1 MKSKPARCPWAKSEN
16 DIAYHDKEWGV
27 PLHDDRALFEM
38 LILEG
43 AQAGLSWSTI
53 LNKREN
59 YRRAFDNFD
68 AKKIAK
74 YSDKKVAALLADA
87 GIVRNRLK
95 IASTIRNAKAFLTVQ
110 KEFRSFDT
118 YLWSFVG
125 GKPIV
130 NHRKEMED
138 MPVKTPISDALSKDL
153 LKCGFKFVGST
164 IMYAFMQAT
173 GMVNDHLVTCPRH
186 KVCAKLH

>member
-1 MKSKPARCPWAKSEN
+1 MKVNRPCPWPKTPI
-16 DIAYHDKEWGV
+16 DLAYHDTEWGV
-27 PLHDDRALFEM
+27 PLQDDRALFEL

-59 YRRAFDNFD
+59 YRRAFDGFD
-68 AKKIAK
+68 AEKISK
-74 YSDKKVAALLADA
+74 YSARKVHALLDDA

-95 IASTIRNAKAFLTVQ
+95 IAATIQNAKSFLEVQ
-110 KEFRSFDT
+110 REFGSFDR

-125 GKPIV
+125 GKPRV
-130 NHRKEMED
+130 NHRRSSKDVPTRTDE
-138 MPVKTPISDALSKDL
+138 SDAMSRDL
-153 LKCGFKFVGST
+153 LKRGFKFVGTT
-164 IMYAFMQAT
+164 ICYAFMQAS

-186 KVCAKLH
+186 AACQK